1 MKSLRFLPIWFLFA
15 NSVAICIGQDEPSSM
30 RGHLLTARAF
40 HEATEKILPSLVTIE
55 TFGGAAIGAKRGRI
69 AQLSQ
74 AGVGPT
80 SGLIISDDGLIIT
93 STYNLRDNP
102 PIITVTIRDGTK
114 HVAKLLG
121 RDDPR
126 HLCLLKID
134 AKGKLQVP
142 TIVPIDEMQVGQW
155 AISVGNGY
163 GDFEPAISAGII
175 SALKRDRS
183 RAVQTD
189 ANISPANYGGPLLAI
204 DGRVIGICV
213 PLNPKAKGGVATVEW
228 YDSGVGFAIPLSQ
241 LDESIEKMKS
251 SR

>member
-1 MKSLRFLPIWFLFA
+1 VSWLRFIPIWFLLVNFC
-15 NSVAICIGQDEPSSM
+15 VFCFGQSDPISM
-30 RGHLLTARAF
+30 RGNLLTARAF

-55 TFGGAAIGAKRGRI
+55 TYGGATIGARNGRI

-80 SGLIISDDGLIIT
+80 TGLVISDDGFIIT
-93 STYNLRDNP
+93 STYNFRDNP
-102 PIITVTIRDGTK
+102 PIITVTLRDGTK

-121 RDDPR
+121 RDAPR
-126 HLCLLKID
+126 QLCLLKID
-134 AKGKLQVP
+134 AKGKLRVP
-142 TIVPIDEMQVGQW
+142 IIVPLDELRVGQW

-163 GDFEPAISAGII
+163 GDFEPAISAGIL

-183 RAVQTD
+183 REVQTD

-213 PLNPKAKGGVATVEW
+213 PLNPKAKGGVASVEW

-251 SR
+251 SP